1 MKKIFLLWVLIVP
14 FIFSSCGNDNDEP
27 KNPGEAIIGEWLM
40 LYDGR
45 MPDPSVDDEIWHMEF
60 FPNYDV
66 KEWVTHF
73 GVTTEQNNYGWQL
86 SDGKLYIKTGSQS
99 FPMEIKGGVLTIYY
113 SDYTEQYKKLK

>member
-40 LYDGR
+40 LDDDGK
-45 MPDPSVDDEIWHMEF
+45 MPNPADDEVWHMEF

-73 GVTTEQNNYGWQL
+73 GVTTEQHNYGWQL
-86 SDGKLYIKTGSQS
+86 SDGKLYIKKGSQS